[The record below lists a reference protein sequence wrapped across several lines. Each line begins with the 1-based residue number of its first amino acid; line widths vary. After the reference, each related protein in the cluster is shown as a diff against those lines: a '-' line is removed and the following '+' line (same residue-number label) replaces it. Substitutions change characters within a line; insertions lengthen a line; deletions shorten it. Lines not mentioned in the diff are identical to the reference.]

1 MAEEYV
7 SQVRLEVG
15 DKGSITD
22 FKSVEE
28 NEFEVYKTVPLMNST
43 GHIKTRERH
52 GVKLE
57 YVVPKDTPP
66 SDFSTVKNAT
76 IKIYRDNGA
85 NVTYSGVYV
94 TKIGSVKY
102 DGDKE
107 ATQMI
112 EFSAKNR
119 KVGA

>member
-1 MAEEYV
+1 MAELYV
-7 SQVRLEVG
+7 SQVKLDVG
-15 DKGSITD
+15 NNKSITD

-28 NEFEVYKTVPLMNST
+28 NEFEIHKTVPLMGST
-43 GHIKTRERH
+43 GHIKTHPRY

-57 YVVPKDTPP
+57 YVVPSEGIPV
-66 SDFSTVKNAT
+66 DFSTIKGDT
-76 IKIYRDNGA
+76 IVIDYQNGRRI
-85 NVTYSGVYV
+85 TYSGVYV

-119 KVGA
+119 KVG